1 MASIKHV
8 GTSTLDIAYEES
20 GAADGVP
27 VILLH
32 GFPYDPRA
40 YDGVVPLLAAQGCRT
55 IVPYL
60 RGYGPTR
67 FLSNDTMRSGEQAA
81 LGNDLK
87 EMMDALAIERAVLA
101 GYDWGG
107 RAACIVAAL
116 WPERVTGLVTGGGYN
131 MHEVKG
137 SAKPASAEQEHRY
150 WYQYYFCTERGRAG
164 LTENRRGIAKLLWT
178 LWSPH
183 WTFDDATFEA
193 SATSFDN
200 PDFVDVVIH
209 SYRVRYG
216 YVAGDPALAA
226 IEERLAMKPKI
237 TVPTITLQGEATGT
251 APPEASIAHAR
262 FFTGSYQRRTI
273 PRVGHNIPAE
283 APRETA
289 TAVMEL
295 ARG

>member
-1 MASIKHV
+1 MAPIKHV
-8 GTSTLDIAYEES
+8 RTSVLDIAYEES
-20 GAADGVP
+20 GPADGTP
-27 VILLH
+27 AILLH

-40 YDGVVPLLAAQGCRT
+40 FDGVVQLLAGCRVL
-55 IVPYL
+55 VPYL

-67 FLSNDTMRSGEQAA
+67 FLSAGTMRSGEQAA

-87 EMMDALAIERAVLA
+87 ETMDALNIGRAVLA

-107 RAACIVAAL
+107 RAACIAAAL
-116 WPERVTGLVTGGGYN
+116 WPERVIGLVTGGGYN
-131 MHEVKG
+131 MHDVVG

-183 WTFDDATFEA
+183 WTFDDAAFEA
-193 SATSFDN
+193 SARSFDN
-200 PDFVDVVIH
+200 PDFVEVVIH

-216 YVAGDPALAA
+216 YLPGDPALAA
-226 IEERLAMKPKI
+226 IEEKLAMRPKI
-237 TVPTITLQGEATGT
+237 TVPTITLQGEAAGT
-251 APPEASIAHAR
+251 VPPQASIAHAK
-262 FFTGSYQRRTI
+262 FFTGPYQRRTI

-283 APRETA
+283 APRDTA
-289 TAVMEL
+289 AAVMEL